1 MVLVTN
7 NRTANSMPEPW
18 MTELWEWADNFEISA
33 EHLPRNAEEL
43 LAITDL
49 DLRNKNLTE
58 LPESIGQLTEL
69 RRLMVSDNQLEKL
82 PDSISQLCNLKYLDI
97 VDNPLTTLPESIVQL
112 KKLDYVAISEDETT
126 AKLLDLSQE
135 TTDFLR
141 SLPFGCKGL
150 HDPSR
155 SSGSNSIRDYLRKQ
169 LASDIAT
176 IGEDDDK
183 KLPTN
188 LSEKHRDKRVW
199 IEGLPLTN
207 LYSPTTS
214 EYGLAKCGFFNIE
227 EGWDEKSLVE
237 LKDKIGATCL
247 LGLQTTGKT
256 IENFDVID
264 GVVICQPDEVDQVV
278 ALYDAILASEIT
290 HPYNINDLKIP
301 SWYTQPAR
309 FIQVKAIGMPD
320 SEALKALAHQLI
332 QQIPT
337 GCIIENILFFCE
349 GQRFLSL
356 IEFNELTMIIESICT
371 DNTEA
376 FYEMNAV
383 DDTDDFWMSMVYVAS

>member
-1 MVLVTN
+1 VSVIN

-18 MTELWEWADNFEISA
+18 MTELWEWADNFEISP
-33 EHLPRNAEEL
+33 EHLPRNAKEL

-49 DLRNKNLTE
+49 DLRNKNLTK
-58 LPESIGQLTEL
+58 LPESIGQLTQL
-69 RRLMVSDNQLEKL
+69 RRLIVSDNQLEKL
-82 PDSISQLCNLKYLDI
+82 PDSISQLSNLKYLDI
-97 VDNPLTTLPESIVQL
+97 MGNPLTTLPESIVQL
-112 KKLDYVAISEDETT
+112 KKLDYVAIAEDETT
-126 AKLLDLSQE
+126 AKLVGLSQE

-141 SLPFGCKGL
+141 GLPFGCKGL
-150 HDPSR
+150 HDSSR

-176 IGEDDDK
+176 IGEDDDE

-199 IEGLPLTN
+199 TEGLPLTS

-214 EYGLAKCGFFNIE
+214 EYGLSKCGFLIIE

-247 LGLQTTGKT
+247 LGLQTTEKT
-256 IENFDVID
+256 IENCDVID
-264 GVVICQPDEVDQVV
+264 GVVICQPDEVDKVV
-278 ALYDAILASEIT
+278 ALYDAILASEMT
-290 HPYNINDLKIP
+290 HPYNINDIKIP
-301 SWYTQPAR
+301 SWHIQPAR

-320 SEALKALAHQLI
+320 SETLKALADQLI

-337 GCIIENILFFCE
+337 GCIIDNILFFCE
-349 GQRFLSL
+349 GHRFLSL
-356 IEFNELTMIIESICT
+356 IELNELTLIIESICT

-376 FYEMNAV
+376 FYEMKTV
-383 DDTDDFWMSMVYVAS
+383 DDTDDFWMGMVYVAS